1 MVVFFTAAFFLATF
15 FLVAAFLGA
24 ATFFAAFFLATFFVA
39 TFLVA
44 TFVTPAFFLATV
56 VSSNKPNMM
65 IVATPLSEAADLRGR
80 TRQPKQNVLR
90 RKLLIWSY
98 DLSIR
103 DRIKRLSYGHHSSE

>member
-24 ATFFAAFFLATFFVA
+24 AAFFAAFFLATFFVA

-65 IVATPLSEAADLRGR
+65 IVATPLVRSSRLKGSNPTTETKRPSPQTFDL
-80 TRQPKQNVLR
+80 VV
-90 RKLLIWSY
+90 
-98 DLSIR
+98 
-103 DRIKRLSYGHHSSE
+103 